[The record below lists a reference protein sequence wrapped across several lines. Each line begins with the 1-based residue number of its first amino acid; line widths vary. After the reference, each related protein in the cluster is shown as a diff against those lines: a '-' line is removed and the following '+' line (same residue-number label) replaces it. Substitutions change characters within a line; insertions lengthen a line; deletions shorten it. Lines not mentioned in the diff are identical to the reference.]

1 MVYTGLSGN
10 ELYCISRL
18 GLEPGDMI
26 IGNSVFSLGLLGSIR
41 SGFKGMIG
49 GEVHDYTEIIAEGR
63 RLSYGRLLRE
73 VAEREALGAT
83 GVTSEL
89 VIHIGNIEF
98 LSIASS
104 LHNAEDG
111 KHKPFT
117 TSSNGQELYC
127 QLDAG
132 YIPKK
137 FVFGNVAYSVGLAQ
151 GFMGG
156 VKTLGRGEIREY
168 TDIFNATR
176 NLALERLVREAK
188 AEGANCVVG
197 IETTIM
203 PFQSSGVQEMLM
215 LGTAAYNPSIR
226 FGDEDAPVNDIDNVI
241 TSDLTCQELWNI
253 TNMGYIPM
261 KLVLG
266 TSVYSLGFIGG
277 VTSLIKGLAK
287 GEINELT
294 TLIYD
299 AREESISKIKQEAE
313 ALGADDV
320 IGIKT
325 YVYAL
330 GSGLIEFL
338 AIGTAVR
345 KVGRRI
351 KTTSDQ
357 LFPQA
362 IMPDK
367 DTFFNSAD
375 IGFGINLNSPNR

>member
-10 ELYCISRL
+10 ELYCLAKI
-18 GLEPGDMI
+18 GLQPGDLI
-26 IGNSVFSLGLLGSIR
+26 IGNSVFSLGILGGIR

-49 GEVHDYTEIIAEGR
+49 GEIHDYTDIINEGR
-63 RLSYGRLLRE
+63 RLSYKRLLKE
-73 VAEREALGAT
+73 VNERGALGAT

-89 VIHIGNIEF
+89 VVHPGNIEF

-104 LHNAEDG
+104 LHSPNEG
-111 KHKPFT
+111 QHEPFT

-127 QLDAG
+127 QMDAG
-132 YIPKK
+132 YTPKK

-156 VKTLGRGEIREY
+156 LRTVARGEIREY

-176 NLALERLVREAK
+176 NLALERIVREAQSI
-188 AEGANCVVG
+188 GANCVVG
-197 IETTIM
+197 IETTIL
-203 PFQSSGVQEMLM
+203 PFQGVGVQEMLM
-215 LGTAAYNPSIR
+215 LGTASNCQFIEYGNAEAAV
-226 FGDEDAPVNDIDNVI
+226 GDVDNVV

-253 TNMGYIPM
+253 TSMGYVPY

-266 TSVYSLGFIGG
+266 TSVYSLGFVGS
-277 VTSLIKGLAK
+277 VTSVIKGLAK

-299 AREESISKIKQEAE
+299 AREESIGKIQQEAE

-325 YVYAL
+325 YVYSL

-338 AIGTAVR
+338 AIGTAVK
-345 KVGRRI
+345 KVGASVRTR
-351 KTTSDQ
+351 SEQ
-357 LFPQA
+357 LPPQA
-362 IMPDK
+362 VMPDK
-367 DTFFNSAD
+367 DTFYNTAETE
-375 IGFGINLNSPNR
+375 FGVNLNSPNR